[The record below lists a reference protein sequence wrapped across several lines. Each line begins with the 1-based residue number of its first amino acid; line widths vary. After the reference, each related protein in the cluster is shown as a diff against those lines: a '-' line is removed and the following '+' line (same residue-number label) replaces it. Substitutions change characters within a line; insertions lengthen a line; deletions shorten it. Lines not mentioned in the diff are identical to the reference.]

1 MIELVTVMVIVGI
14 LATFAAAHFI
24 DRKQFD
30 AAEFSDQTKTLLR
43 YGQKIAI
50 AQQRFVYVRLDGKSV
65 ALCFDT
71 GCTAANRVIPASG
84 NNSGSTATLADC
96 DAANLAW
103 ACEGAPLNVAY
114 QTTPAITQLYFDSA
128 GRPFATGGAALA
140 ETVISISGDT
150 VAHTVTVEA
159 ETGYVF

>member
-1 MIELVTVMVIVGI
+1 MIELITVMIIVGI

-71 GCTAANRVIPASG
+71 GCTTANRVIPASG

-96 DAANLAW
+96 DANNLAW

-114 QTTPAITQLYFDSA
+114 QTTPATTQLYFDSA
-128 GRPFATGGAALA
+128 GRPFAVGGAPLA
-140 ETVISISGDT
+140 ETVLSISGDT
-150 VAHTVTVEA
+150 IAHTVTVEA